1 MLLEHGLS
9 PSRRA
14 LRFMVSQ
21 DLQNSWESHSA
32 PTNLGWRLERGVF
45 ELYQRIYYVVGPTNR
60 SRARNE
66 PESGDVQA
74 LKAYYEV
81 NKYEGSLF
89 CMLFADCDGAKLP
102 LPTLGLLMNELR
114 DALLDV
120 RAELIPAIL
129 PHLSSLLLRHSFMN
143 PHVAG
148 LLREINGSITK
159 AVSAPS
165 LLCAHTD
172 IG

>member
-1 MLLEHGLS
+1 ML
-9 PSRRA
+9 
-14 LRFMVSQ
+14 SQ
-21 DLQNSWESHSA
+21 DLENSWESHSA
-32 PTNLGWRLERGVF
+32 PTSLGWRRERDAF
-45 ELYQRIYYVVGPTNR
+45 ELYQRIYFVVGPTNR
-60 SRARNE
+60 SRARND

-81 NKYEGSLF
+81 DIHEGSLF
-89 CMLFADCDGAKLP
+89 CMLFADCDDAKLP
-102 LPTLGLLMNELR
+102 LPTLGLLLNELR

-120 RAELIPAIL
+120 RKAPISAFLL
-129 PHLSSLLLRHSFMN
+129 HLSSLLLRRSFMN

-148 LLREINGSITK
+148 LLREIRGTITK

-165 LLCAHTD
+165 LLCAHND